1 MLSLLLDQSW
11 LLSKNDQSDTLP
23 TTNIEFHISRNTLD
37 VCRIIDWFIEVTS
50 VNPKKMKFKSY
61 EISSVVKCLE
71 FMMAIK
77 RQKRCIGFLS
87 CTSQDEDKELIM
99 KWGHRVFQKKF
110 QTRIKNH

>member
-1 MLSLLLDQSW
+1 MQ
-11 LLSKNDQSDTLP
+11 K
-23 TTNIEFHISRNTLD
+23 I
-37 VCRIIDWFIEVTS
+37 TS
-50 VNPKKMKFKSY
+50 GNNKKLKLKSY
-61 EISSVVKCLE
+61 KRPEAVKSLE

-110 QTRIKNH
+110 QTRRKNH